1 MNWLFFSIATALLWG
16 TAELF
21 YKKGAQPDEKY
32 SHLKI
37 SVWVGVVMG
46 AHAIYTLL
54 TQDIGYNPAN
64 LLIYLPVSLFYIFSM
79 TFSYFGM
86 RFLEESISDPIE
98 NTAGVICVLLFAI
111 FMGDE
116 FSALTWIA
124 VAVITL
130 GVVGVSY
137 IENRGETPRKKLLG
151 KKLAIV
157 AFCMPFVYALLD
169 AFGTFLDDAFFLVED
184 IANAPFVD
192 VTEETIEAVANPS
205 YELPFALFALFMG
218 DEFSWLTWLSVGVI
232 TVGVVGVSYLENH
245 GETTRKK
252 NYGKALAI
260 ISFCM
265 PFVYALLDAFGT
277 FLDDAFFLI
286 EDVASSPLVDVT
298 EETIE
303 AVANTSYELTFALFA
318 LCLFIFM
325 KSKKVKFGSVPQHKD
340 KILAAV
346 FETAGQFT
354 YVYALGGVDAVAAP
368 ILSSVCVVSL
378 LLSRIFLKEKLSWK
392 TYAFIAVVIVGIL
405 LLAVS
410 EEL

>member
-1 MNWLFFSIATALLWG
+1 MSWLFFSIATAVLWG
-16 TAELF
+16 IAELF
-21 YKKGAQPDEKY
+21 YKKGALPSEKY

-37 SVWVGVVMG
+37 CVWVGVVMG
-46 AHAIYTLL
+46 AHAIFTLL
-54 TQDIGYNPAN
+54 TQDINYNPIN
-64 LLIYLPVSLFYIFSM
+64 LIRYLPVSLFYIISM
-79 TFSYFGM
+79 AFSYFGM

-111 FMGDE
+111 IMKDSFH
-116 FSALTWIA
+116 
-124 VAVITL
+124 
-130 GVVGVSY
+130 
-137 IENRGETPRKKLLG
+137 
-151 KKLAIV
+151 
-157 AFCMPFVYALLD
+157 
-169 AFGTFLDDAFFLVED
+169 
-184 IANAPFVD
+184 
-192 VTEETIEAVANPS
+192 
-205 YELPFALFALFMG
+205 
-218 DEFSWLTWLSVGVI
+218 WLTWVAVVVI
-232 TVGVVGVSYLENH
+232 GIGVVGVSYLENH

-252 NYGKALAI
+252 KLGKTLAVVA
-260 ISFCM
+260 FCM
-265 PFVYALLDAFGT
+265 PFVYAMLDAFGT

-286 EDVASSPLVDVT
+286 EDVANSPLVDVT

-318 LCLFIFM
+318 LGLFLFM
-325 KSKKVKFGSVPQHKD
+325 KIKKVKFGPVPQHKD

-392 TYAFIAVVIVGIL
+392 TYAFIAVVIIGIL
-405 LLAVS
+405 LLAIS

>member
-1 MNWLFFSIATALLWG
+1 MSWLFFSIATALLWG

-21 YKKGAQPDEKY
+21 DKKGAQPNEKY

-37 SVWVGVVMG
+37 CVWVGVVMG
-46 AHAIYTLL
+46 AHAVFTLL
-54 TQDIGYNPAN
+54 TQDIGYNPVN
-64 LLIYLPVSLFYIFSM
+64 LIRYAPVSLFYIISM
-79 TFSYFGM
+79 AFSYFGM

-116 FSALTWIA
+116 FSLLTWIA
-124 VAVITL
+124 VGVITV

-137 IENRGETPRKKLLG
+137 IENAGETPRKKTYG

-157 AFCMPFVYALLD
+157 AFIMPFLYALLD

-192 VTEETIEAVANPS
+192 VTEET
-205 YELPFALFALFMG
+205 M
-218 DEFSWLTWLSVGVI
+218 
-232 TVGVVGVSYLENH
+232 
-245 GETTRKK
+245 
-252 NYGKALAI
+252 
-260 ISFCM
+260 
-265 PFVYALLDAFGT
+265 
-277 FLDDAFFLI
+277 
-286 EDVASSPLVDVT
+286 
-298 EETIE
+298 E

-318 LCLFIFM
+318 LGLFLFM
-325 KSKKVKFGSVPQHKD
+325 KAKKVKFGPVPQHKD

-405 LLAVS
+405 LLAVA

>member
-1 MNWLFFSIATALLWG
+1 MSWLFFSIATALLWG

-21 YKKGAQPDEKY
+21 YKKGAVPTEKY

-37 SVWVGVVMG
+37 CVWVGVVMG
-46 AHAIYTLL
+46 AHAIFTLL
-54 TQDIGYNPAN
+54 TQDIGYNPIN
-64 LLIYLPVSLFYIFSM
+64 LIRYLPVSLFYIISM
-79 TFSYFGM
+79 AFSYFGM

-98 NTAGVICVLLFAI
+98 NTAGVICTLLFVI
-111 FMGDE
+111 FLQE
-116 FSALTWIA
+116 EISALTWVAIA
-124 VAVITL
+124 IITIGVL
-130 GVVGVSY
+130 GVS
-137 IENRGETPRKKLLG
+137 
-151 KKLAIV
+151 
-157 AFCMPFVYALLD
+157 F
-169 AFGTFLDDAFFLVED
+169 
-184 IANAPFVD
+184 
-192 VTEETIEAVANPS
+192 
-205 YELPFALFALFMG
+205 
-218 DEFSWLTWLSVGVI
+218 
-232 TVGVVGVSYLENH
+232 LENH

-252 NYGKALAI
+252 KLGKTLAVVA
-260 ISFCM
+260 FCM

-286 EDVASSPLVDVT
+286 EDVANSPLVDVT

-318 LCLFIFM
+318 LGLFIFM
-325 KSKKVKFGSVPQHKD
+325 KAKKVMFGPVPQHKD

>member
-1 MNWLFFSIATALLWG
+1 MSWLFFSIATAILWG
-16 TAELF
+16 AAELF
-21 YKKGAQPDEKY
+21 YKKGARPDEKY

-37 SVWVGVVMG
+37 CVWVGIVMG
-46 AHAIYTLL
+46 AHAIFTLL
-54 TQDIGYNPAN
+54 TQDIGYNPMN
-64 LLIYLPVSLFYIFSM
+64 LLVYLPVSLFYIISM
-79 TFSYFGM
+79 AFSYFGM

-124 VAVITL
+124 IAVI
-130 GVVGVSY
+130 
-137 IENRGETPRKKLLG
+137 
-151 KKLAIV
+151 A
-157 AFCMPFVYALLD
+157 
-169 AFGTFLDDAFFLVED
+169 
-184 IANAPFVD
+184 
-192 VTEETIEAVANPS
+192 
-205 YELPFALFALFMG
+205 
-218 DEFSWLTWLSVGVI
+218 
-232 TVGVVGVSYLENH
+232 VGVVGVGYLENH
-245 GETTRKK
+245 GETVRKK
-252 NYGKALAI
+252 KLGKTLAI
-260 ISFCM
+260 IAFCM

-286 EDVASSPLVDVT
+286 EDVASSPLIDVT

-318 LCLFIFM
+318 LGLFIFM
-325 KSKKVKFGSVPQHKD
+325 KAKKVKFGPVPQHKD

-354 YVYALGGVDAVAAP
+354 YVYALGGVDAIAAP

-392 TYAFIAVVIVGIL
+392 TYIFIGIVIVGIL
-405 LLAVS
+405 LMAVS
-410 EEL
+410 EELG

>member
-1 MNWLFFSIATALLWG
+1 MWLFFAIATALLWG

-37 SVWVGVVMG
+37 CVWVGVVMG
-46 AHAIYTLL
+46 AHAIFTLL
-54 TQDIGYNPAN
+54 TQDINYNPIN
-64 LLIYLPVSLFYIFSM
+64 LIKYLPVSLFYIISM
-79 TFSYFGM
+79 AFSYFGM

-98 NTAGVICVLLFAI
+98 NTAGVICVLLFA
-111 FMGDE
+111 
-116 FSALTWIA
+116 
-124 VAVITL
+124 
-130 GVVGVSY
+130 
-137 IENRGETPRKKLLG
+137 
-151 KKLAIV
+151 
-157 AFCMPFVYALLD
+157 
-169 AFGTFLDDAFFLVED
+169 
-184 IANAPFVD
+184 
-192 VTEETIEAVANPS
+192 
-205 YELPFALFALFMG
+205 LFMG
-218 DEFSWLTWLSVGVI
+218 DEFSWLTWVAVAVI
-232 TVGVVGVSYLENH
+232 GVGVVGVSYLENR
-245 GETTRKK
+245 GETPRKK
-252 NYGKALAI
+252 NYGKVLAVVAFI
-260 ISFCM
+260 M
-265 PFVYALLDAFGT
+265 PFLYALLDAFGT

-318 LCLFIFM
+318 LGLFIFM
-325 KSKKVKFGSVPQHKD
+325 KAKKVKFGAVKGHKN

-368 ILSSVCVVSL
+368 ILSSVCIVSL

-392 TYAFIAVVIVGIL
+392 TYVFIGVVIIGIL

>member
-1 MNWLFFSIATALLWG
+1 MHWLFFSIATALLWG

-21 YKKGAQPDEKY
+21 YKKGARPDEKY

-37 SVWVGVVMG
+37 CVWVGVVMG
-46 AHAIYTLL
+46 LHAIFTLL
-54 TQDIGYNPAN
+54 TQDINYNPLN
-64 LLIYLPVSLFYIFSM
+64 IIRYLPVSLFYIISM
-79 TFSYFGM
+79 AFSYFGM

-98 NTAGVICVLLFAI
+98 NTAGVICTLLFVI
-111 FMGDE
+111 F
-116 FSALTWIA
+116 LQ
-124 VAVITL
+124 
-130 GVVGVSY
+130 
-137 IENRGETPRKKLLG
+137 
-151 KKLAIV
+151 
-157 AFCMPFVYALLD
+157 
-169 AFGTFLDDAFFLVED
+169 
-184 IANAPFVD
+184 
-192 VTEETIEAVANPS
+192 EEI
-205 YELPFALFALFMG
+205 
-218 DEFSWLTWLSVGVI
+218 SWLTWVAIGVI
-232 TVGVVGVSYLENH
+232 TIGVLGVSFLENH

-252 NYGKALAI
+252 KLGKTLAVVA
-260 ISFCM
+260 FCM

-298 EETIE
+298 EDTIE

-318 LCLFIFM
+318 LGIFIFL
-325 KSKKVKFGSVPQHKD
+325 KTKKVKFGSVPQHKD

-354 YVYALGGVDAVAAP
+354 YVYALGGVDAIAAP

-405 LLAVS
+405 LLAVA

>member
-1 MNWLFFSIATALLWG
+1 MSWLFFSIATALLWG

-21 YKKGAQPDEKY
+21 YKKGAQPNEKY

-37 SVWVGVVMG
+37 CVWVGIVMG
-46 AHAIYTLL
+46 AHAVFTLL
-54 TQDIGYNPAN
+54 TQDIGYNPKN
-64 LLIYLPVSLFYIFSM
+64 LLVYLPVSLFYIISM
-79 TFSYFGM
+79 AFSYFGM

-124 VAVITL
+124 IAVIAI
-130 GVVGVSY
+130 GVVGVGY
-137 IENRGETPRKKLLG
+137 LENHGETVRKKTLG
-151 KKLAIV
+151 KKLAVI
-157 AFCMPFVYALLD
+157 AFIMPFVYAFLD

-184 IANAPFVD
+184 IAA
-192 VTEETIEAVANPS
+192 T
-205 YELPFALFALFMG
+205 
-218 DEFSWLTWLSVGVI
+218 
-232 TVGVVGVSYLENH
+232 
-245 GETTRKK
+245 
-252 NYGKALAI
+252 
-260 ISFCM
+260 
-265 PFVYALLDAFGT
+265 
-277 FLDDAFFLI
+277 
-286 EDVASSPLVDVT
+286 PLVDVT

-318 LCLFIFM
+318 LILFIFM
-325 KSKKVKFGSVPQHKD
+325 KSKGVKFGSVPQHKD

-392 TYAFIAVVIVGIL
+392 TYIFIGIVIIGIL
-405 LLAVS
+405 LLAVA

>member
-1 MNWLFFSIATALLWG
+1 MSWLFFSIATAVLWG

-21 YKKGAQPDEKY
+21 YKKGAQPGEKY

-37 SVWVGVVMG
+37 CVWVGIVMG
-46 AHAIYTLL
+46 AHAIFTLL
-54 TQDIGYNPAN
+54 TQNINYNPLN
-64 LLIYLPVSLFYIFSM
+64 LIRYLPVSLFYIISM
-79 TFSYFGM
+79 AFSYFGM

-98 NTAGVICVLLFAI
+98 NTAGVICTLLFAI
-111 FMGDE
+111 FLKE
-116 FSALTWIA
+116 EVAPLTW
-124 VAVITL
+124 VAIIIITIGVL
-130 GVVGVSY
+130 GVGFL
-137 IENRGETPRKKLLG
+137 ENKGETPRKKNLG

-184 IANAPFVD
+184 
-192 VTEETIEAVANPS
+192 VA
-205 YELPFALFALFMG
+205 A
-218 DEFSWLTWLSVGVI
+218 T
-232 TVGVVGVSYLENH
+232 
-245 GETTRKK
+245 
-252 NYGKALAI
+252 
-260 ISFCM
+260 
-265 PFVYALLDAFGT
+265 
-277 FLDDAFFLI
+277 
-286 EDVASSPLVDVT
+286 PLVDVT

-318 LCLFIFM
+318 LGLFIFM
-325 KSKKVKFGSVPQHKD
+325 KAKKVKFGPIPQHKD
-340 KILAAV
+340 KIFAAL

-368 ILSSVCVVSL
+368 ILSSVCVISL

-392 TYAFIAVVIVGIL
+392 TYAFIAVVIFGIL

>member
-1 MNWLFFSIATALLWG
+1 MSWLFFSVATALLWG

-21 YKKGAQPDEKY
+21 YKKGALPNEKY

-37 SVWVGVVMG
+37 CVWVGVVMG
-46 AHAIYTLL
+46 AHAIFTLL
-54 TQDIGYNPAN
+54 TQDIGYNPVN
-64 LLIYLPVSLFYIFSM
+64 LLIYLPVSAFYIISM
-79 TFSYFGM
+79 AFSYFGM

-116 FSALTWIA
+116 FSLLTWIA
-124 VAVITL
+124 VGVITV

-137 IENRGETPRKKLLG
+137 LENSGETPRKKTYG

-157 AFCMPFVYALLD
+157 AFIMPFLYALLD

-192 VTEETIEAVANPS
+192 VTEET
-205 YELPFALFALFMG
+205 M
-218 DEFSWLTWLSVGVI
+218 
-232 TVGVVGVSYLENH
+232 
-245 GETTRKK
+245 
-252 NYGKALAI
+252 
-260 ISFCM
+260 
-265 PFVYALLDAFGT
+265 
-277 FLDDAFFLI
+277 
-286 EDVASSPLVDVT
+286 
-298 EETIE
+298 E

-318 LCLFIFM
+318 LGLFIFM
-325 KSKKVKFGSVPQHKD
+325 KAKKVKFGPVPQHKD

-354 YVYALGGVDAVAAP
+354 YVYALGGVDAIAAP

-378 LLSRIFLKEKLSWK
+378 LMSRIFLKEKLSWK
-392 TYAFIAVVIVGIL
+392 TYAFIAVVIFGIL
-405 LLAVS
+405 LLAVA

>member
-1 MNWLFFSIATALLWG
+1 MSWLFFSIATAILWG

-21 YKKGAQPDEKY
+21 YKKGARDDEKF

-37 SVWVGVVMG
+37 CVWVGVVMG
-46 AHAIYTLL
+46 AHAIFTLL
-54 TQDIGYNPAN
+54 TQDIGYNPVN
-64 LLIYLPVSLFYIFSM
+64 LLVYLPVSAFYIISM
-79 TFSYFGM
+79 AFSYFGM

-124 VAVITL
+124 V
-130 GVVGVSY
+130 
-137 IENRGETPRKKLLG
+137 
-151 KKLAIV
+151 
-157 AFCMPFVYALLD
+157 
-169 AFGTFLDDAFFLVED
+169 
-184 IANAPFVD
+184 
-192 VTEETIEAVANPS
+192 
-205 YELPFALFALFMG
+205 
-218 DEFSWLTWLSVGVI
+218 GVI
-232 TVGVVGVSYLENH
+232 TVGVVGVSYLENR

-252 NYGKALAI
+252 TYGKTLAI

-265 PFVYALLDAFGT
+265 PFLYALLDAFGT

-378 LLSRIFLKEKLSWK
+378 LLSRIFLKEKLNWK
-392 TYAFIAVVIVGIL
+392 TYVFITVVIVGIL
-405 LLAVS
+405 LLAIS

>member
-1 MNWLFFSIATALLWG
+1 MSWLFFSVATALLWG

-21 YKKGAQPDEKY
+21 YKKGARPDEKY

-46 AHAIYTLL
+46 IHAVYTLL
-54 TQDIGYNPAN
+54 TQDIGFNPVN

-124 VAVITL
+124 VAVITV

-137 IENRGETPRKKLLG
+137 LENKGETPRKKTYG
-151 KKLAIV
+151 KKLAVV
-157 AFCMPFVYALLD
+157 AFIMPFLYALQD

-184 IANAPFVD
+184 IAAAPFVD
-192 VTEETIEAVANPS
+192 VTEET
-205 YELPFALFALFMG
+205 M
-218 DEFSWLTWLSVGVI
+218 
-232 TVGVVGVSYLENH
+232 
-245 GETTRKK
+245 
-252 NYGKALAI
+252 
-260 ISFCM
+260 
-265 PFVYALLDAFGT
+265 
-277 FLDDAFFLI
+277 
-286 EDVASSPLVDVT
+286 
-298 EETIE
+298 E

-318 LCLFIFM
+318 LGLFIFM
-325 KSKKVKFGSVPQHKD
+325 KAKGVKFGPVKQHTD

-392 TYAFIAVVIVGIL
+392 TYAFITVVIIGIL
-405 LLAVS
+405 LLAVA